1 MNSFNQDNIDE
12 IMFKLLEGEIQGQ
25 ERTKLLEAIQAD
37 PEYAS
42 IWAAWQKTIVA
53 PNLELGMNNKNR
65 LYKEKKIIPLFTR
78 YAIAASLALLIGLG
92 VVLFNRFNHQKIENK
107 MTDNKPV
114 KIKKDLIEP
123 LKPNKLI
130 APLNEKEETDSFQN
144 KKERLRGMASNPI
157 FIEKDNSENLTLEQF
172 IKTHVLP
179 KIKID
184 STPEILQKKF
194 NIEETPIEFVEKTE
208 TQKDETVLVQVS
220 NIQYESDKKIIDG
233 NSNHTRKGLFRQLFG
248 DVKLKI
254 ENDSTTFTNK
264 KIIIENKKY
273 QIIAGY

>member
-37 PEYAS
+37 PEYAAM
-42 IWAAWQKTIVA
+42 WAAWQKTIVA
-53 PNLELGMNNKNR
+53 PDLEMGMSNKKS
-65 LYKEKKIIPLFTR
+65 LYKEKKIIPLFAR
-78 YAIAASLALLIGLG
+78 YAIAASLALLIGLS
-92 VVLFNRFNHQKIENK
+92 VVFLNRFNNQNPETK

-130 APLNEKEETDSFQN
+130 APLNEKEETDSFQSKKDRMRRMANNSTEIEN
-144 KKERLRGMASNPI
+144 KHTEILG
-157 FIEKDNSENLTLEQF
+157 KDEIVRT
-172 IKTHVLP
+172 IVLP
-179 KIKID
+179 SVKID
-184 STPEILQKKF
+184 SVPETPQYKTK
-194 NIEETPIEFVEKTE
+194 IEEAPIEIVENNTNKN
-208 TQKDETVLVQVS
+208 DETVLVQVS
-220 NIQYESDKKIIDG
+220 NIQFESNNNKREA
-233 NSNHTRKGLFRQLFG
+233 NTSPSRKGLFRQLFG

-254 ENDSTTFTNK
+254 ENDSSTFTNR

>member
-25 ERTKLLEAIQAD
+25 ERTKLLDAIQAD
-37 PEYAS
+37 PEYAAM
-42 IWAAWQKTIVA
+42 WTAWQKTIVA
-53 PNLELGMNNKNR
+53 PDLELGMSNKKN
-65 LYKEKKIIPLFTR
+65 LYKEKKIIPLYAR
-78 YAIAASLALLIGLG
+78 YAIAAGLALLIGLG
-92 VVLFNRFNHQKIENK
+92 IVFINRFNNHNIGNK

-130 APLNEKEETDSFQN
+130 APLNQTEEIDSFQS
-144 KKERLRGMASNPI
+144 KKDRLRRMADKHEDLIFNHEINIENQIVKIPALPNLKKDS
-157 FIEKDNSENLTLEQF
+157 FIEIPQNRTKMD
-172 IKTHVLP
+172 
-179 KIKID
+179 
-184 STPEILQKKF
+184 
-194 NIEETPIEFVEKTE
+194 ETPIELVEKTNFE
-208 TQKDETVLVQVS
+208 KNETVLVQVS
-220 NIQYESDKKIIDG
+220 NIQYESDKHIIDD
-233 NSNHTRKGLFRQLFG
+233 NTTHTRKGLFRQIFG
-248 DVKLKI
+248 DVKFKI